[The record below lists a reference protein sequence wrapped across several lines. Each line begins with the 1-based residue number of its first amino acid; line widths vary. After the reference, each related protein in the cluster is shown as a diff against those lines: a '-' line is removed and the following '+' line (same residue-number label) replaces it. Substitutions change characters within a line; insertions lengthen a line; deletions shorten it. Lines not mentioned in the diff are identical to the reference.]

1 LTRHPRILR
10 IVPVVLVL
18 AVGVVAGWL
27 AGGGGKSAQA
37 AEPVEFTPAASV
49 EADAFTPPADI
60 RGLVTIKAEGSF
72 GGTGSNFVCDRER
85 LISFLVEKPD
95 RLAAWARVE
104 AIKPTPEGVTD
115 YIRALRPATLLRPT
129 RVTNHTFVDGE
140 AVASQAILAAGTA
153 VLVDENGA
161 IRARCR
167 TGAPLLDPVL
177 ATDQKCRDCPAGYKL
192 PNSLQVA
199 STYYAIHP
207 APPRVKVTTVK
218 QPAEPT
224 KPVTV
229 TIVKQLPPNYVVRD
243 RTKTKTVRSPANP
256 PVTVTVHKTRI
267 RTRTVTVKA
276 PAEVRTVTVN
286 QTLPPRTVTTYRTVT
301 VYEGAG

>member
-1 LTRHPRILR
+1 M
-10 IVPVVLVL
+10 LVL
-18 AVGVVAGWL
+18 AAGVVAGWL

-37 AEPVEFTPAASV
+37 AEPVEFTPAASL

-85 LISFLVEKPD
+85 LIGFLVDKPD
-95 RLAAWARVE
+95 RLRAWARVE
-104 AIKPTPEGVTD
+104 AIKPTSDGVTD
-115 YIRALRPATLLRPT
+115 YIRSLRPATLLRPT
-129 RVTNHTFVDGE
+129 RVTNHQFVDGK

-167 TGAPLLDPVL
+167 TGAPLLDPIM
-177 ATDQKCRDCPAGYKL
+177 ATDQQCNACPANYKL

-207 APPRVKVTTVK
+207 APPRVKVSTVK
-218 QPAEPT
+218 QPAPPPG
-224 KPVTV
+224 PVTV

-243 RTKTKTVRSPANP
+243 GTKTKTVRQPANP
-256 PVTVTVHKTRI
+256 PVTVTVNKTVTK
-267 RTRTVTVKA
+267 TRTVTVKA
-276 PAEVRTVTVN
+276 PAKTTTVTRTVN
-286 QTLPPRTVTTYRTVT
+286 QTLPPRTVTTYRTIT